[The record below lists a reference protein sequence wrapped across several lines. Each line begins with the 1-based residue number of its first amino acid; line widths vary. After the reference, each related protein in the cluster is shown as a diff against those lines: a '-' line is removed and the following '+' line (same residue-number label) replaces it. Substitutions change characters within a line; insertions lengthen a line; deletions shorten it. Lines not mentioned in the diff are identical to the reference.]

1 MYTDYDRVYTNYLMH
16 HGVKG
21 MRWGVKRMLQKMG
34 KRYDSDYSHYGHD
47 LDKKYGKAM
56 QKGIANDK
64 SKIMGMNNKYE
75 IKARR
80 SFDSHKYH
88 NLDYS
93 QDTGKLNAK
102 RALKINNR
110 MSDAFEKNKGTLTK
124 LAANKSRAYSISGKT
139 FLAGAGA
146 IGAAVAISKF
156 GNPNNQK
163 LMNAGRK
170 LMEGGLVAA
179 GFGAAVLPVGLHYSN
194 KQFEAENNI
203 YARTKRSTRV

>member
-1 MYTDYDRVYTNYLMH
+1 MYTDYERLYSNYLMH

-34 KRYDSDYSHYGHD
+34 KRYDNDHRRYGYD
-47 LDKKYGKAM
+47 QDKKYGKAM
-56 QKGIANDK
+56 QKSIKNDK

-80 SFDSHKYH
+80 SFDSHKYT

-93 QDTGKLNAK
+93 QDKNQLNAK
-102 RALKINNR
+102 RTLKINNR
-110 MSDAFEKNKGTLTK
+110 MNDAFEKNKGTLTK
-124 LAANKSRAYSISGKT
+124 LAANKSRAYSFSGKT

-156 GNPNNQK
+156 GNPGNQR
-163 LMNAGRK
+163 LMNVGRK
-170 LMEGGLVAA
+170 LMEGGLLTASV
-179 GFGAAVLPVGLHYSN
+179 GALALPVGLHYSD
-194 KQFEAENNI
+194 KQFSAENDI

>member
-1 MYTDYDRVYTNYLMH
+1 MYTDYERVYSNYLMH

-34 KRYDSDYSHYGHD
+34 KRYDSDYSHYGYD
-47 LDKKYGKAM
+47 QDKKYGKAM
-56 QKGIANDK
+56 QKSIKNDK

-80 SFDSHKYH
+80 SFDSHKYY

-93 QDTGKLNAK
+93 QDKGQLNAK

-124 LAANKSRAYSISGKT
+124 LAANKSRAYSVGGKT

-146 IGAAVAISKF
+146 IAAGMAIAKF
-156 GNPNNQK
+156 GNPKNQK
-163 LMNAGRK
+163 LMNIGKNLA
-170 LMEGGLVAA
+170 LGGFTAA
-179 GFGAAVLPVGLHYSN
+179 SLSGVGLLGGMHYGE
-194 KQFEAENNI
+194 KQFKLENDI
-203 YARTKRSTRV
+203 YSRTKRSTRV